1 MTKRT
6 LCVPGSVAAVLAIGA
21 LLASTAHSGFVYAN
35 PRAHDTLI
43 QGHRDRQTQLMDSSR
58 DILARAEQES
68 RDLTES
74 ELSEIE
80 GLNREFEDIDRQ
92 ISLRERTLQ
101 NAGSLTQPRGRQTD
115 PDPDEFMEPA
125 VRPTAQAT
133 PAATSRRAEPHPR
146 ATARGT
152 GGFRHFGE
160 FAAAVQASNRR
171 SGGDL
176 DARLRNAA
184 ASSYGQEAV
193 GADGGFAVPPDFRAD
208 IMSRVYG
215 EDSLITRTDRQTS
228 SSNTLTLPIDNTTPW
243 QTTGG
248 IQAYWAGEANA
259 MTQSKPALENAT
271 IKLEKLSALVPIT
284 EELLED
290 APAMDGYLRKKAP
303 EKIDFKL
310 SYGIAWGNGVGMP
323 LGFMNSPALVTVAAE
338 AAQTADTINATNI
351 SKMWAR
357 MPVNSRRTAVWMI
370 HPDAEP
376 QLDLMTVGQTPVYMP
391 AGGLADAPFGRLKGR
406 PVIPHQVCET
416 VGDLGDIMLVDL
428 NEYLTATKI
437 GGGRDANGLKIDTS
451 MHLWFDQDIMAFK
464 FTLRVAGQPWWSSAI
479 AQRDGSN
486 TQSPFVTLASR

>member
-6 LCVPGSVAAVLAIGA
+6 LCVPGSVTAVLAIGA
-21 LLASTAHSGFVYAN
+21 LLASATHSGFVYAN
-35 PRAHDTLI
+35 PRSNDALI
-43 QGHRDRQTQLMDSSR
+43 QGHRDRQAQLMDSSR
-58 DILARAEQES
+58 DILARAEQET

-92 ISLRERTLQ
+92 INLRERTLQ
-101 NAGSLTQPRGRQTD
+101 NAGSLNQPRGRQTD
-115 PDPDEFMEPA
+115 PDPDEDLAPSA
-125 VRPTAQAT
+125 RPTAQAT
-133 PAATSRRAEPHPR
+133 PAATGRRAEPQPR
-146 ATARGT
+146 ATARGQ

-160 FAAAVQASNRR
+160 FAAAVQASSRR
-171 SGGDL
+171 GVDI

-184 ASSYGQEAV
+184 ASTYGQEAT
-193 GADGGFAVPPDFRAD
+193 GADGGFAVPPDFRSE

-228 SSNTLTLPIDNTTPW
+228 SSNTMTLPVDNTTPW
-243 QTTGG
+243 QTSGG
-248 IQAYWAGEANA
+248 IQAYWAGEAAA
-259 MTQSKPALENAT
+259 MSQSKPALENAT
-271 IKLEKLSALVPIT
+271 IKLEKLTALVPIT

-357 MPVNSRRTAVWMI
+357 MPVNSRRTAVWLI

-376 QLDLMTVGQTPVYMP
+376 QLDLITVGQTPVYMP
-391 AGGLADAPFGRLKGR
+391 AGGLADAPYGRLKGR

-437 GGGRDANGLKIDTS
+437 GGGRDANGLKVDTS
-451 MHLWFDQDIMAFK
+451 MHLWFDQDILAFK
-464 FTLRVAGQPWWSSAI
+464 FTLRVAGQPWWASAI